1 MALDKFG
8 SLVKNNKQF
17 QLKVKE
23 DKELVA
29 ELEEKQEV
37 MDAPTKT
44 TYNICIS
51 GAGSPMTKYLIS
63 GLLKIN
69 HNGRSIT
76 KLYINDNRCAPD
88 FMEYVEDECSY
99 TATTQPGKVVKYVE
113 KIGFVLSYTD
123 LLIILDYV
131 PFNPKLPIGDW
142 LHQNKELM
150 EDIAVNINVSASRK
164 MYVLLPNLG
173 PACYNAT
180 VLMNSTTSINK
191 KNIVVATSDLGF
203 DVIQTAAEICQVPM
217 KNIYSPPVWGFV
229 GINHL
234 VDIRTTI
241 HKYNTFEPYNRYIKV
256 KNSTLNIGSITP
268 EMRTLEYL
276 MYFDDTLW
284 KKQTESKL
292 DPGKL
297 YLNKS
302 VAVLNIIKLWLFDP
316 QPTFIY
322 NLGIRCN
329 GAFGLNFKG
338 AFSQPARFK
347 HGEWRPAKHFP
358 LPKDPNMNLKYL
370 EDIANLMMNLKNHEL
385 PEIHQYFPCTCKP
398 KYFKKKEFRAYD

>member
-1 MALDKFG
+1 
-8 SLVKNNKQF
+8 
-17 QLKVKE
+17 
-23 DKELVA
+23 
-29 ELEEKQEV
+29 
-37 MDAPTKT
+37 
-44 TYNICIS
+44 
-51 GAGSPMTKYLIS
+51 
-63 GLLKIN
+63 
-69 HNGRSIT
+69 
-76 KLYINDNRCAPD
+76 
-88 FMEYVEDECSY
+88 
-99 TATTQPGKVVKYVE
+99 
-113 KIGFVLSYTD
+113 
-123 LLIILDYV
+123 
-131 PFNPKLPIGDW
+131 
-142 LHQNKELM
+142 M

-284 KKQTESKL
+284 KKQTESK
-292 DPGKL
+292 
-297 YLNKS
+297 
-302 VAVLNIIKLWLFDP
+302 V
-316 QPTFIY
+316 
-322 NLGIRCN
+322 
-329 GAFGLNFKG
+329 
-338 AFSQPARFK
+338 RFN
-347 HGEWRPAKHFP
+347 RYVF
-358 LPKDPNMNLKYL
+358 LS
-370 EDIANLMMNLKNHEL
+370 KNS
-385 PEIHQYFPCTCKP
+385 
-398 KYFKKKEFRAYD
+398 R